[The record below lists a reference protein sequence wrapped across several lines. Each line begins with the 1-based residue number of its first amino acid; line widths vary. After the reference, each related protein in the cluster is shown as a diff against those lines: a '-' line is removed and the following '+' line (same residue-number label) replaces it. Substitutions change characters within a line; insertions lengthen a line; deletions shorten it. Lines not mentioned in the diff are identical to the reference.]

1 MADHPHDDSSDHELD
16 AISVEL
22 HTWVDHAT
30 GHYACH
36 APEYELTG
44 FGATADAA
52 ERALFDR
59 LEDTLNA
66 PSN

>member
-1 MADHPHDDSSDHELD
+1 MAAHPLDSQDNELD

-36 APEYELTG
+36 APEYALTG
-44 FGATADAA
+44 YGVTPDDA
-52 ERALFDR
+52 ERELFDR
-59 LEDTLNA
+59 LEDVLNA